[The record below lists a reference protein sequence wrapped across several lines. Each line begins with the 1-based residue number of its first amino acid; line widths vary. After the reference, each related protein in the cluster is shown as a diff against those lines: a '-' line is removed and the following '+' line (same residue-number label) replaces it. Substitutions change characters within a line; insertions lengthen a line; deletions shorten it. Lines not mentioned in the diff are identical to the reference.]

1 MGWGDSLQSYNVP
14 CGNCPECSRNKINSW
29 VFRIQQELKTAI
41 NPLFTLITYDN
52 ENQPFINNTP
62 TLCKRDIQLWLKRL
76 RKEYAK
82 FSDKQIRYYLV
93 GEYGSKTHRPHYHAI
108 IMNVE
113 PVYVYL
119 LEKTWSMGFLN
130 PRPLLST
137 DGVFYTLKYISKPK
151 SNHTSEIQKE
161 FSLMSK
167 NLGSNYITYSTKRHH
182 QHIENS
188 YVILNDYKIPLP
200 RYYKNKFLSSE
211 QIAQLTK
218 RMQLLSDAKKEKLLQ
233 TIQNKYPHNTEQINQ
248 RNLEL
253 SKLNTKFDKR
263 NETI

>member
-1 MGWGDSLQSYNVP
+1 MQKRYPTMAETLKKRVRKIQRQTNKILSCGRIREQNTQTPLPRYNNECRTRLCISIRKNVVNGLSQSASTTIYGWRLLH
-14 CGNCPECSRNKINSW
+14 PEVHIKAKINSY
-29 VFRIQQELKTAI
+29 FRDTERVQ
-41 NPLFTLITYDN
+41 
-52 ENQPFINNTP
+52 
-62 TLCKRDIQLWLKRL
+62 
-76 RKEYAK
+76 
-82 FSDKQIRYYLV
+82 
-93 GEYGSKTHRPHYHAI
+93 
-108 IMNVE
+108 
-113 PVYVYL
+113 
-119 LEKTWSMGFLN
+119 
-130 PRPLLST
+130 
-137 DGVFYTLKYISKPK
+137 
-151 SNHTSEIQKE
+151 
-161 FSLMSK
+161 SK

-218 RMQLLSDAKKEKLLQ
+218 RMQLLSDAKKEKLLK

>member
-1 MGWGDSLQSYNVP
+1 MGVGDSLQAYNVP
-14 CGNCPECSRNKINSW
+14 CGSCPQCSRNKINSW
-29 VFRIQQELKTAI
+29 VFRIKQELKQAT
-41 NPLFTLITYDN
+41 NPLFTLLTYDN
-52 ENQPFINNTP
+52 ENQPLINNTP
-62 TLCKRDIQLWLKRL
+62 TLCKRDIQLWMKKL
-76 RKEYAK
+76 RKEYSK

-93 GEYGSKTHRPHYHAI
+93 GEYGEKTKRPHYHAI

-113 PVYVYL
+113 PAYQYL
-119 LEKTWSMGFLN
+119 LEKTWSMGFVN

-151 SNHTSEIQKE
+151 SNNTSEIQKE

-167 NLGSNYITYSTKRHH
+167 NLGSNYVTYSTIRHH

-200 RYYKNKFLSSE
+200 RYYKNKFLTPE
-211 QIAQLTK
+211 QQAQLTK
-218 RMQLLSDAKKEKLLQ
+218 RMQLLSDAKKEKQLQ
-233 TIQNKYPHNTEQINQ
+233 TIQNKYPYNTTQINE

-253 SKLNTKFDKR
+253 SKYNTKFDKR
-263 NETI
+263 NDVL